1 FAAIFMSNLPEGLSS
16 AAGMKSSGRTARYVF
31 GVWVTIAVATGVA
44 GLLGVL
50 LLEAAEPKTI
60 AAITELAA
68 GAILAMVADTM
79 IPEAFEKTHLY
90 AGLAATVGFMASFVL
105 SHA

>member
-1 FAAIFMSNLPEGLSS
+1 MKWLPGLALLVLLVSVNPISS
-16 AAGMKSSGRTARYVF
+16 ARYVF
-31 GVWVTIAVATGVA
+31 GVWGGIAVASGIA
-44 GLLGVL
+44 GLVGVL
-50 LLEAAEPKTI
+50 ALEGASPETV
-60 AAITELAA
+60 AAITALAA

-90 AGLAATVGFMASFVL
+90 AGLAATVGFLSAFVL